1 MMVDIIN
8 IDALWNVASV
18 VLVAAAIGGEG
29 GFDTVH
35 DVPSFVNAFVGNAFD
50 NEMSTM
56 ATMNRK
62 SRAPPPALRTWRP
75 IPNNKEERKTPPLP
89 ATPKAALQ
97 YLLHI
102 LLRPT
107 LAQAE
112 FNTCAAANPS
122 VPLLLQSRSP
132 CYSCSASCACGWP
145 SASCAG
151 RSSG

>member
-1 MMVDIIN
+1 MPPARGARAESAGAGAGPAKILSLTSARPMMVDIIN

-62 SRAPPPALRTWRP
+62 SPSPPQLCALGGLSPTTKKTEKHHHYPPR
-75 IPNNKEERKTPPLP
+75 RKPHCNTYCTYCCGPP
-89 ATPKAALQ
+89 
-97 YLLHI
+97 
-102 LLRPT
+102 
-107 LAQAE
+107 
-112 FNTCAAANPS
+112 
-122 VPLLLQSRSP
+122 
-132 CYSCSASCACGWP
+132 
-145 SASCAG
+145 
-151 RSSG
+151 